1 MSKVYAGLLVAI
13 ALIAMAAIGTL
24 ALVAI
29 TDVGYLAYRVPK
41 PGMNPERGAIIRS
54 LLDPSRHFT
63 TINYCTAKGSFDHLV
78 GSAEQGA
85 EATIHREPS
94 QSWRSADAEL
104 VCTDTSKKLFDLAFE
119 IISPI

>member
-54 LLDPSRHFT
+54 LLTHTGP
-63 TINYCTAKGSFDHLV
+63 
-78 GSAEQGA
+78 
-85 EATIHREPS
+85 
-94 QSWRSADAEL
+94 ADAYPFAEPNSSMTGRT
-104 VCTDTSKKLFDLAFE
+104 VIGFG
-119 IISPI
+119 